1 MTRHIAACAREK
13 RLGEARETFRQLRDV
28 EGLAPTAYTY
38 SNLMNA
44 HVASGDLAGA
54 AAAFAD
60 MQAAG
65 FAPNVVVYTTL
76 LKGYCAAGRLEEA
89 WDLLE
94 TRMARGRPACP
105 AVEIGAAAAAIRR
118 GRTRCRGVEV

>member
-54 AAAFAD
+54 TSY
-60 MQAAG
+60 G
-65 FAPNVVVYTTL
+65 SRGEVEL
-76 LKGYCAAGRLEEA
+76 LRELEIHAIPDEHEDDHEGTEA
-89 WDLLE
+89 
-94 TRMARGRPACP
+94 R
-105 AVEIGAAAAAIRR
+105 
-118 GRTRCRGVEV
+118 